1 MASRK
6 TKTVIAEDGV
16 ASDAKEQREQVKRR
30 VINDAGKWLQ
40 RPCKNDAE
48 VEDRIGQFKSIIAS
62 TDPPELPLVESLA
75 QFLGMSFHKFR
86 KCLKGD
92 DCSPRR
98 QNALQEAVTW
108 ISGIWAQLASLNEI
122 YFGLFVWYSKN
133 WFDMR
138 EPDSRLVLD
147 AVSPLKELAPAKE
160 VAAKYLTDLGIDP
173 GKKTER
179 ATEV

>member
-6 TKTVIAEDGV
+6 TKTVVAENGV
-16 ASDAKEQREQVKRR
+16 ASDVQQARDNIKRR
-30 VINDAGKWLQ
+30 IINEQGRWLQ
-40 RPCKNDAE
+40 KPCRNDQE
-48 VEDRIGQFKSIIAS
+48 VEDRIGQYKSIIAS
-62 TDPPELPLVESLA
+62 TDPPELPLCESLA

-98 QNALQEAVTW
+98 QNALQEGVTW
-108 ISGIWAQLASLNEI
+108 ISSIWEQLTAVNEL
-122 YFGLFVWYSKN
+122 YFGLFVWYSKQ

-173 GKKTER
+173 GKKAE
-179 ATEV
+179 